1 MTFSRKHKVALLG
14 SGLTLFLGVLLL
26 GVYAQPSDSQAQ
38 SAVSQFPQQK
48 VMTLINSET
57 IESSTI
63 FQAEYQL
70 VNVWASW
77 CGVCRTEHDFLMGL
91 ADQGIPLF
99 GVNYRDNR
107 PQALNY
113 LSQLGNPYQ
122 MILHDPKGHL
132 SIDLG
137 VIGTPET
144 YVINRKGEVVY
155 KYVGLLD
162 EQVWT
167 KFISRY
173 FEFEQVSDQKG

>member
-1 MTFSRKHKVALLG
+1 MTFSRKHKMTVLAA
-14 SGLTLFLGVLLL
+14 GLTVFLGFLLL
-26 GVYAQPSDSQAQ
+26 GVYAEPSGSQAQ
-38 SAVSQFPQQK
+38 SAVGQFPQQK
-48 VMTLINSET
+48 VTTLIYAET

-91 ADQGIPLF
+91 AEQGVPLF

-107 PQALNY
+107 TQALHY

-122 MILHDPKGHL
+122 MIVHDPKGRL

-155 KYVGLLD
+155 KHVGILD
-162 EQVWT
+162 KQVWM
-167 KFISRY
+167 KYISRY
-173 FEFEQVSDQKG
+173 FEQGFDQKG